1 MTDGLKID
9 AHVKIT
15 FDKNAFQNLTDTAL
29 MQVAN
34 QSAQQFSEQL
44 RKDIPKKSG
53 NLANSVEVI
62 PSQKIGDKIIAVV
75 TVGNKT
81 DAPYAYA
88 LWKGIARG
96 TGINGIITPKNG
108 EFLIF
113 HERDWKNYDSS
124 RPDAPKPNRRG
135 LFYLKKV
142 KRYMPPNKFIERAI
156 ANFEKTIG
164 TKISVTFGNL
174 MK

>member
-88 LWKGIARG
+88 LWKGIEYMTQR
-96 TGINGIITPKNG
+96 ITPVNKP
-108 EFLIF
+108 FLSW
-113 HERDWKNYDSS
+113 HKSKSPNMDSWDIPTNKDGYYFFKS
-124 RPDAPKPNRRG
+124 
-135 LFYLKKV
+135 V
-142 KRYMPPNKFIERAI
+142 WRYMPPHDFIERAI